1 MDSNIEE
8 KIDLVL
14 SKLSQIRQLL
24 TLAES
29 IPEEDEL
36 KAIKEY
42 LEKKRQG
49 RLDLVPLEEALNV
62 N

>member
-1 MDSNIEE
+1 MNNIEE

-14 SKLSQIRQLL
+14 TKLNQIERLL
-24 TLAES
+24 TMAES

-42 LEKKRQG
+42 LEKKRQEK
-49 RLDLVPLEEALNV
+49 LDFVPSEEALNV
-62 N
+62 I